1 MTGTAKSVLLT
12 VEEAHGILLKDARQ
26 VTGTEKVALDDAS
39 GRVLAENLYSS
50 IMVPSADNSAMDGY
64 AFRYA
69 DIASG
74 AKPLAVSQR
83 IPAGSYGQVLQ
94 PGEAARIF
102 TGAPIPEGA
111 DTVVRQ
117 EWCTVQDGKLVFSQI
132 PVKGDAVRHAG
143 EDIPKGALVLEAGTH
158 LHAQHLGLA
167 ASIGK
172 TTLTVLRRLKVALL
186 VTGSELVE
194 PGNPLL
200 PGKIYNSNQTMLKAL
215 LTGLGCEVSGFG
227 VVPDDRDVTRAK
239 LIEAA
244 ESHDFILTSGGVSV
258 GEEDHIKPV
267 IEQAGRIHFWR
278 IAVKPG
284 KPVVYGEL
292 HPSATGTSVPVIGL
306 PGNPVSVFVTFL
318 LFVRPYLLKMQGVD
332 ASLPSGFWLRSA
344 DTYPHSND
352 RREFLR
358 ARLNADN
365 EVVLYPNQSSG
376 VLSSMA
382 WGDGLVDNPAGN
394 PIGKGDLVKFIPFS
408 AFFHP

>member
-1 MTGTAKSVLLT
+1 MTGTAKSALLT
-12 VEEAHGILLKDARQ
+12 VEEAYSILLKDARQ
-26 VTGTEKVALDDAS
+26 VTGTEEVALDDAS
-39 GRVLAENLYSS
+39 GRVLAENIYSS

-69 DIASG
+69 DIAAG
-74 AKPLAVSQR
+74 ATSLAISQR
-83 IPAGSYGQVLQ
+83 IPAGSHGHVLHS
-94 PGEAARIF
+94 GEAARIF

-117 EWCTVQDGKLVFSQI
+117 EWCTVQDGMLVFSQM
-132 PVKGDAVRHAG
+132 PGQGDAVRHAG
-143 EDIPKGALVLEAGTH
+143 EDIQKGSLVLKAGTH
-158 LHAQHLGLA
+158 LHAGHLGLA

-186 VTGSELVE
+186 VTGSELLE
-194 PGNPLL
+194 PGETLL
-200 PGKIYNSNQTMLKAL
+200 PGKICNSNQTMLRAL
-215 LTGLGCEVSGFG
+215 LMGLGCEVSAFG
-227 VVPDDRDVTRAK
+227 IVPDDRDVTRAK
-239 LIEAA
+239 LMEAA
-244 ESHDFILTSGGVSV
+244 ETHVFILTSGGVSV

-267 IEQAGRIHFWR
+267 IEKAGRIHFWR

-292 HPSATGTSVPVIGL
+292 KSPQGLHGVPVIGL

-318 LFVRPYLLKMQGVD
+318 LFVRPYLLKMQVVN

-344 DTYPHSND
+344 DAYPRSDD

-358 ARLNADN
+358 ARLNQDN
-365 EVVLYPNQSSG
+365 EVELYPNQSSG
-376 VLSSMA
+376 VLSSMV